1 LYCTE
6 VRMCL
11 VRLGKAR
18 FVPFYR
24 FAGLKEGKV
33 VKRKWVDLRTPD
45 DRRKLCGSIYKRVKI

>member
-1 LYCTE
+1 
-6 VRMCL
+6 MCL